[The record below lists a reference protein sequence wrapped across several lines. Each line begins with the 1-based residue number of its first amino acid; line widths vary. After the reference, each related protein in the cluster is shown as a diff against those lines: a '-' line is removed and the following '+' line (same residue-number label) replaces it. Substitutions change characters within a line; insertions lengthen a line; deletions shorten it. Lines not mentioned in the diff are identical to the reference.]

1 MLSIRGLDVAYGQS
15 QVLWGVDLEVR
26 AGELVCLMG
35 RNGVGKTTLLK
46 TTIGLLPARG
56 GRVTF
61 DGADVTTWSPDRRA
75 RAGIGYVPQGRE
87 IFPHLSVEE
96 NLRMALLGCGRAASL
111 DEPLAL
117 FPALK
122 PLLARKGGVLSG
134 GEQQMLAIG
143 RALLTRPKLLM
154 LDEPTEGIQP
164 SIILEIEEALRRIK
178 AELKL
183 AVLLVEQYLD
193 FAERLA
199 DKYVIMAKG
208 AVVAAG
214 ATRDLRPEM
223 VRQQSDAYSGGATMH
238 LTPREQ
244 EKLLVF
250 TAAEVARRRRG
261 RGLKLNYP
269 EALALI
275 TAEILEG
282 IRDGRSVSDLM
293 AAGLDILGRDDV
305 MEGVPEML
313 EEVQVE
319 GTFPDGTKLVT
330 IHHPIR

>member
-1 MLSIRGLDVAYGQS
+1 MLSISALDVAYGQS

-46 TTIGLLPARG
+46 TTIGLLSARG

-61 DGADVTTWSPDRRA
+61 DGSDITTWGPDRRA

-111 DEPLAL
+111 DEALAL
-117 FPALK
+117 FPALE

-143 RALLTRPKLLM
+143 RALLTKPKLLM

-178 AELKL
+178 TELKL

-208 AVVAAG
+208 AVVASG

-223 VRQQSDAYSGGATMH
+223 VRQH
-238 LTPREQ
+238 LA
-244 EKLLVF
+244 V
-250 TAAEVARRRRG
+250 
-261 RGLKLNYP
+261 
-269 EALALI
+269 
-275 TAEILEG
+275 
-282 IRDGRSVSDLM
+282 
-293 AAGLDILGRDDV
+293 
-305 MEGVPEML
+305 
-313 EEVQVE
+313 
-319 GTFPDGTKLVT
+319 
-330 IHHPIR
+330 

>member
-1 MLSIRGLDVAYGQS
+1 
-15 QVLWGVDLEVR
+15 
-26 AGELVCLMG
+26 
-35 RNGVGKTTLLK
+35 
-46 TTIGLLPARG
+46 
-56 GRVTF
+56 
-61 DGADVTTWSPDRRA
+61 
-75 RAGIGYVPQGRE
+75 
-87 IFPHLSVEE
+87 
-96 NLRMALLGCGRAASL
+96 MALLGCGRAASI

-208 AVVAAG
+208 AVVASG

-223 VRQQSDAYSGGATMH
+223 VRPH
-238 LTPREQ
+238 LA
-244 EKLLVF
+244 V
-250 TAAEVARRRRG
+250 
-261 RGLKLNYP
+261 
-269 EALALI
+269 
-275 TAEILEG
+275 
-282 IRDGRSVSDLM
+282 
-293 AAGLDILGRDDV
+293 
-305 MEGVPEML
+305 
-313 EEVQVE
+313 
-319 GTFPDGTKLVT
+319 
-330 IHHPIR
+330 